1 MTASPRRAPDALLL
15 LTSACPFC
23 PTVLKGLSELVKT
36 GEIGRLEVINLD
48 QHPEAAARHKVR
60 SVPWVR
66 LGPYELDGLRS
77 EAELKQWAE
86 RTGTPEG
93 AAAYLSELLATGEL
107 AKVTDLVNQDSVHL
121 DALALLLGD
130 TETDLHVRLGIGALL
145 EGMQG
150 SPVLARLVEPLAR
163 LAESPEARIRGD
175 AAHFLALTRDPR
187 VPPILARLARDAD
200 PGVREVAAEGV
211 ATLSAARPADPGT

>member
-1 MTASPRRAPDALLL
+1 MTAPPRRAPDALLL
-15 LTSACPFC
+15 LTSSCPFC
-23 PTVLKGLSELVKT
+23 PTVLKGLAELVK
-36 GEIGRLEVINLD
+36 GGQIARLEVINLD
-48 QHPEAAARHKVR
+48 RQPDAAQTYHVR

-86 RTGTPEG
+86 RAGTPEG

-107 AKVTDLVNQDSVHL
+107 AKVTELVNRDAVHL
-121 DALALLLGD
+121 DALALLVGD

-145 EGMQG
+145 EEMQG
-150 SPVLARLVEPLAR
+150 NPSLARLVEPLSK
-163 LAESPEARIRGD
+163 LADSPEARIRGD

-187 VPPILARLARDAD
+187 VHPILERLAKDAD
-200 PGVREVAAEGV
+200 ASVREVAAEALAGLV
-211 ATLSAARPADPGT
+211 KT

>member
-1 MTASPRRAPDALLL
+1 MTASPRHAPDALLL

-23 PTVLKGLSELVKT
+23 PTVLKALSELVK
-36 GEIGRLEVINLD
+36 GGQIGRLEVINLER
-48 QHPEAAARHKVR
+48 HPEVAQTYKVR

-86 RTGTPEG
+86 RAGTPEG
-93 AAAYLSELLATGEL
+93 AAAYLSELLATGGL
-107 AKVTDLVNQDSVHL
+107 AKVTELVNQDAVHL
-121 DALALLLGD
+121 DALALLVGD

-145 EGMQG
+145 EEMQG
-150 SPVLARLVEPLAR
+150 SPSLARLVEPLTK

-187 VPPILARLARDAD
+187 VPAILERLVEDTD
-200 PGVREVAAEGV
+200 PSVREVAAEALAGLGK
-211 ATLSAARPADPGT
+211 T

>member
-1 MTASPRRAPDALLL
+1 MTASSRHAPDALLL

-23 PTVLKGLSELVKT
+23 PTVLKALTELVK
-36 GEIGRLEVINLD
+36 GGQIGRLEVINLD
-48 QHPEAAARHKVR
+48 RHPEAAQTHKVR

-86 RTGTPEG
+86 RAGTPEG
-93 AAAYLSELLATGEL
+93 AAAYLSELLATGGL
-107 AKVTDLVNQDSVHL
+107 AKVTELVNQDAVHL
-121 DALALLLGD
+121 DALALLVGD

-145 EGMQG
+145 EEMQG
-150 SPVLARLVEPLAR
+150 SPSLARLVEPLTK

-187 VPPILARLARDAD
+187 VPPILERLMKDAD
-200 PGVREVAAEGV
+200 PSVRDV
-211 ATLSAARPADPGT
+211 ATESLETLRGK